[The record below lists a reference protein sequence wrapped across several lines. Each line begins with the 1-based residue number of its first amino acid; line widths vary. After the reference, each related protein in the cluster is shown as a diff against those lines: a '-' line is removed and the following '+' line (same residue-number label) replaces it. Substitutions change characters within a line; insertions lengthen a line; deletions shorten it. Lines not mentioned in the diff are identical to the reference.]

1 MNASIQLLQEESLKI
16 ERLVGLKTTLLKLPV
31 NILSGKEVQEI
42 KKMFQEFTT
51 RLDRLFTTFQE
62 AREQKLSQNKR
73 MDENDKQ
80 LEKQFE
86 DIKKKDISL
95 KESIDYLTFEYDKIK
110 EEEIKYL
117 RRNKRNDLGEESSS
131 YSGSERSEGGEQE
144 SLIINKIFLNSIVT
158 TNDMQILKRKTTLE
172 EERNYIMELFKINE
186 LFPSSISKQLIL
198 VDFYMNIYTFCIGEQ
213 FTLQQMSTIFSIF
226 YFLFSYSFI
235 NANIV
240 CEKSLSLFAEILDFH
255 SLNRPP
261 FSYEI
266 FNQHERDVIYNFG
279 KMSFYRNYS
288 LFENIFQYEVSI
300 CFFSKE
306 PKAIPFRQL
315 PSISNY
321 GLRSELSQGSENIPD
336 IIKRMIEEREKEIE
350 PEEEND
356 EAENEIKD
364 EKSEEEINEEKQMK
378 KLRDFMNMFNQT
390 NSLEQL
396 KKEEEDE
403 KKRQENEL
411 EANAARGFL
420 ESKINEMTK
429 EITEK
434 INISNKAVFNPVI
447 EALNE
452 KEKAKK
458 GK

>member
-321 GLRSELSQGSENIPD
+321 GLKSELCQGSENIPD

>member
-1 MNASIQLLQEESLKI
+1 
-16 ERLVGLKTTLLKLPV
+16 
-31 NILSGKEVQEI
+31 
-42 KKMFQEFTT
+42 
-51 RLDRLFTTFQE
+51 
-62 AREQKLSQNKR
+62 
-73 MDENDKQ
+73 
-80 LEKQFE
+80 
-86 DIKKKDISL
+86 
-95 KESIDYLTFEYDKIK
+95 
-110 EEEIKYL
+110 
-117 RRNKRNDLGEESSS
+117 
-131 YSGSERSEGGEQE
+131 
-144 SLIINKIFLNSIVT
+144 
-158 TNDMQILKRKTTLE
+158 
-172 EERNYIMELFKINE
+172 
-186 LFPSSISKQLIL
+186 
-198 VDFYMNIYTFCIGEQ
+198 MNIYTFCIEQQ

-240 CEKSLSLFAEILDFH
+240 CEKSLALFAEILDFH

-315 PSISNY
+315 PSISHY
-321 GLRSELSQGSENIPD
+321 ELKSELRQGSENIPD

-390 NSLEQL
+390 NSLEQI
-396 KKEEEDE
+396 KAGNSNVVMSYEKAADWKDVYQFIPEDFVE
-403 KKRQENEL
+403 PILDSSIDVDEFIDKYRENERKKYDPNFLPQVYPEEFFEKVNPTTWITDEVRHKMHRVLADSTL
-411 EANAARGFL
+411 EDFQKNTG
-420 ESKINEMTK
+420 SKIINDM
-429 EITEK
+429 EK
-434 INISNKAVFNPVI
+434 MIIG
-447 EALNE
+447 
-452 KEKAKK
+452 K
-458 GK
+458 GKDPDTLQMVAKFNKSRKPLISSILYLYSKSS

>member
-1 MNASIQLLQEESLKI
+1 MNASIKLLQEESLKI

-31 NILSGKEVQEI
+31 NILSGKEVYEI

-51 RLDRLFTTFQE
+51 RLERLFTTFQE
-62 AREQKLSQNKR
+62 GREQKLSQNKR
-73 MDENDKQ
+73 MDDNDKQ

-86 DIKKKDISL
+86 DIKKKDLSL

-158 TNDMQILKRKTTLE
+158 TNDMHILKRKTTLE

-198 VDFYMNIYTFCIGEQ
+198 VDFYMNIYTFCIEQQ

-240 CEKSLSLFAEILDFH
+240 CEKSLALFAEILDFH

-315 PSISNY
+315 PSISHY
-321 GLRSELSQGSENIPD
+321 ELKSELRQGSENIPD

-390 NSLEQL
+390 NSLEQI

-403 KKRQENEL
+403 KIRQENEL
-411 EANAARGFL
+411 ETNAARGFL
-420 ESKINEMTK
+420 ESKISEMTK

>member
-321 GLRSELSQGSENIPD
+321 GLKSELNQGSENIPD

-411 EANAARGFL
+411 ETNAARGFL

>member
-321 GLRSELSQGSENIPD
+321 GLRSELNQGSENIPD